1 MTENLQKQ
9 WGRIYSAS
17 SWIFKKCSVL
27 PFPAHMPDT
36 YLPSGWKSACPFW
49 VWLSRGL
56 FYKLESSC
64 RSQCTCLEHS
74 VCTWE
79 EVSSALVSK
88 LFVTQSTS
96 AELRAGQLQWHK
108 LALSDDLMRC
118 IENGAPWYTTPCCFA
133 QTGKAGSSHEE
144 LCASPVTSHLLHP
157 RVLQWAVAKAP
168 WVGLCL
174 VCFVGDFF
182 PNARPKRLLFYKYF
196 LWWRSLSKI
205 FFWNTPK
212 RIYQIPKLDLQDT

>member
-9 WGRIYSAS
+9 WGRIYAAS

-79 EVSSALVSK
+79 EGKQCFGFQAFCNSKYISWAESWSAAVTKACSVRWFNEMHWEWCSLIHHPM
-88 LFVTQSTS
+88 LFCSDWEGWQQPW
-96 AELRAGQLQWHK
+96 RA
-108 LALSDDLMRC
+108 
-118 IENGAPWYTTPCCFA
+118 
-133 QTGKAGSSHEE
+133 
-144 LCASPVTSHLLHP
+144 
-157 RVLQWAVAKAP
+157 
-168 WVGLCL
+168 
-174 VCFVGDFF
+174 VCFPCNLTLVTPQGTAMSCGKSPLGGVMSCLFCWGFF
-182 PNARPKRLLFYKYF
+182 P
-196 LWWRSLSKI
+196 
-205 FFWNTPK
+205 
-212 RIYQIPKLDLQDT
+212 